1 MNSVTYQDYV
11 NVARAELKKKFGYKN
26 DMQIP
31 KIQKVVVNMCVA
43 SSPDVKQALD
53 DAEKDLVMITG
64 QKPAR
69 TKSKTSIANFKLRKG
84 QEIGLKVTLRNTR
97 MYEFLD
103 RFIKMSVPRIRDF
116 RGLPARAFDGRGNY
130 TVGVSDHT
138 IFPEIE
144 LDKVKRNL
152 GMDVTFVTTAKTN
165 DEAKELLNLIG
176 IPFSDR
182 VKKAPVKKDG
192 E

>member
-1 MNSVTYQDYV
+1 MNSVTYEDYIK
-11 NVARAELKKKFGYKN
+11 VARPELKKKFGYVN

-31 KIQKVVVNMCVA
+31 RIEKVVVNMCVGSA
-43 SSPDVKQALD
+43 QDIKQALE
-53 DAEKDLVMITG
+53 DAEKDLTSITG
-64 QKPAR
+64 QKPSR
-69 TKSKTSIANFKLRKG
+69 TKSKKSIANFKLRQD
-84 QEIGLKVTLRNTR
+84 QEIGLKVTLRRHR

-103 RFIKMSVPRIRDF
+103 RFVKMAVPRIRDF
-116 RGLPARAFDGRGNY
+116 RGLPARSFDGNGNY
-130 TVGVSDHT
+130 TVGVTDHT

-152 GMDVTFVTTAKTN
+152 GMDVTIVTSAKSN

-176 IPFSDR
+176 VPFSDR
-182 VKKAPVKKDG
+182 TKKNESIKDD

>member
-11 NVARAELKKKFGYKN
+11 QVARPELKKKFGYKN

-31 KIQKVVVNMCVA
+31 KIQKVVVNMCVGSA
-43 SSPDVKQALD
+43 ADVKQALE
-53 DAEKDLVMITG
+53 DAEKDLTLITG

-69 TKSKTSIANFKLRKG
+69 TKSKTSIANFKLRQG
-84 QEIGLKVTLRNTR
+84 QEIGLKVTLRQAR

-130 TVGVSDHT
+130 TVGVTDHT

-152 GMDVTFVTTAKTN
+152 GMDVTFVTSAKTN
-165 DEAKELLNLIG
+165 EEAKELLNLIG
-176 IPFSDR
+176 VPFSDR
-182 VKKAPVKKDG
+182 SKKTAVKKDG

>member
-11 NVARAELKKKFGYKN
+11 NVARPELKKKFGYKN

-31 KIQKVVVNMCVA
+31 KIQKVVVNMCVGSA
-43 SSPDVKQALD
+43 ADVKQALE
-53 DAEKDLVMITG
+53 DAEKDLTLITG
-64 QKPAR
+64 QKPSR
-69 TKSKTSIANFKLRKG
+69 TKSKTSIANFKLRQG
-84 QEIGLKVTLRNTR
+84 QEIGLKVTLRQAR

-116 RGLPARAFDGRGNY
+116 RGLPARAFDGHGNY

-152 GMDVTFVTTAKTN
+152 GMDVTFVTSANTN

-176 IPFSDR
+176 VPFSDR
-182 VKKAPVKKDG
+182 AKKTQEKKG
-192 E
+192 AE